1 MATIATP
8 VLRHVRKTITFDG
21 GANNGN
27 LGDEIPLFAVTGV
40 VNIKPEDVTLRCTE
54 TMACSSPTLTTF
66 RICPTGEASYS
77 LIVGQAPNAAGAA
90 GEFWNYDDGDWD
102 SFGFKVAGGDHFDVA
117 TNLVLRVMD
126 EGGGADVTD
135 GTVIVDLFYRPIT
148 DDGALTGDDASP
160 ASGMLGEAIEGAH
173 TVEDLLRIIAA
184 AVAGKVSGA
193 EGNAPVFRDL
203 NDTKDRIIAAT
214 TADGNRTAVSH
225 DPS

>member
-8 VLRHVRKTITFDG
+8 VLRHVRKTIAFDG
-21 GANNGN
+21 GAGSGAADSDV
-27 LGDEIPLFAVTGV
+27 LIFSITGGV
-40 VNIKPEDVTLRCTE
+40 KVAHYTCRCTE
-54 TMACSSPTLTTF
+54 
-66 RICPTGEASYS
+66 S
-77 LIVGQAPNAAGAA
+77 LAAGAGVDVA
-90 GEFWNYDDGDWD
+90 FGVPGDSVTGD
-102 SFGFKVAGGDHFDVA
+102 YIFGKLGFNTMVAGKMLDGNGNF
-117 TNLVLRVMD
+117 RS
-126 EGGGADVTD
+126 GGGSALEYMTGPIDLFDDFILRPTNSDITD
-135 GTVIVDLFYRPIT
+135 GTIIIDAWYYPLT